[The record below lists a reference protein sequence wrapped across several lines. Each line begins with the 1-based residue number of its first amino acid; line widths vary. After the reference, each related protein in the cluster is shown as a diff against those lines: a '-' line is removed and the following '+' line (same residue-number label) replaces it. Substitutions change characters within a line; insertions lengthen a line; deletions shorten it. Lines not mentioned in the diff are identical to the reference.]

1 MKRQVKKTKKKQSNK
16 TSGIIV
22 SLIFI
27 VVSLALLYPVGKEL
41 SNIID
46 LRAKLKESKLI
57 LAEIEKENVYLTEQ
71 KTKLNDPEYIKSYA
85 RGEYLLS
92 KEGEQIFKL
101 PSKK

>member
-1 MKRQVKKTKKKQSNK
+1 MKRQVKKTKNKKSNK

-27 VVSLALLYPVGKEL
+27 AVSLALLYPVGKEL
-41 SNIID
+41 SSIID